1 MSSEW
6 IANALWSLA
15 PTIFSGI
22 LFWLLLRTI
31 LRADRTERREYTKIE
46 AQERAKAGLAPKN
59 PGQKL

>member
-1 MSSEW
+1 MHD
-6 IANALWSLA
+6 LA
-15 PTIFSGI
+15 GDPVAQQLRELDEGI